1 MLQEKEEQ
9 RDIENMRQVRAPTVQ
24 AVGSNTAA
32 VAAAVAAAVVAAV
45 VAAAPVDIW
54 TIVELCSNTSRY
66 TQGNTEES
74 NFPDSFLRRRNI
86 LCISDKRN
94 SSNCFEYLF

>member
-1 MLQEKEEQ
+1 MLLEKEEQ
-9 RDIENMRQVRAPTVQ
+9 RDIENMRQLRAPTVQ
-24 AVGSNTAA
+24 AVGSNT
-32 VAAAVAAAVVAAV
+32 AAVAAAVVAAV

>member
-9 RDIENMRQVRAPTVQ
+9 RDIENMRQVRAPTVE
-24 AVGSNTAA
+24 AVGSNT
-32 VAAAVAAAVVAAV
+32 AAVAAAVVAAV

>member
-24 AVGSNTAA
+24 AVGSNT
-32 VAAAVAAAVVAAV
+32 AAVAAAVVAAV

-86 LCISDKRN
+86 LCNSDKRN

>member
-1 MLQEKEEQ
+1 MLLEKEEQ

-24 AVGSNTAA
+24 AVGSNT
-32 VAAAVAAAVVAAV
+32 AAVAAAVVAAV

-74 NFPDSFLRRRNI
+74 NFPDSFLRRRNV

>member
-9 RDIENMRQVRAPTVQ
+9 RDIENVRQVRAPTVQ
-24 AVGSNTAA
+24 AVGSNT
-32 VAAAVAAAVVAAV
+32 AAVAAAVVAAV

>member
-1 MLQEKEEQ
+1 MLKEKEEQ

-24 AVGSNTAA
+24 AVGSNT
-32 VAAAVAAAVVAAV
+32 AAVAAAVVAAV

>member
-1 MLQEKEEQ
+1 MLLEKEEQ

-24 AVGSNTAA
+24 AVGSNT
-32 VAAAVAAAVVAAV
+32 AAVAAAVVAAV

-74 NFPDSFLRRRNI
+74 NFPDSFLRRRNV

-94 SSNCFEYLF
+94 SSNCFECLF

>member
-1 MLQEKEEQ
+1 MLLEKEEQ

-24 AVGSNTAA
+24 AVGSNT
-32 VAAAVAAAVVAAV
+32 AAVAAAVVAAV

-66 TQGNTEES
+66 TQGNTEEN
-74 NFPDSFLRRRNI
+74 NFPDSFQRRI
-86 LCISDKRN
+86 LAP
-94 SSNCFEYLF
+94 

>member
-1 MLQEKEEQ
+1 MLLEKEEQ

-32 VAAAVAAAVVAAV
+32 VADAVVAAV

-74 NFPDSFLRRRNI
+74 NFPDSFLRRRNV

-94 SSNCFEYLF
+94 SSNCFEHLF

>member
-1 MLQEKEEQ
+1 MLLEKEEQ

-24 AVGSNTAA
+24 AVGSNT
-32 VAAAVAAAVVAAV
+32 AAVAAAVVAAV

-86 LCISDKRN
+86 LCIS
-94 SSNCFEYLF
+94 SSSCFEYLF

>member
-1 MLQEKEEQ
+1 MLQEKQ

-24 AVGSNTAA
+24 AVGSNT
-32 VAAAVAAAVVAAV
+32 AAVAAAVVAAV

>member
-1 MLQEKEEQ
+1 MLLEKEEL

-24 AVGSNTAA
+24 AVGSNT
-32 VAAAVAAAVVAAV
+32 AAVAAAVVAAV

>member
-24 AVGSNTAA
+24 AVGSNT
-32 VAAAVAAAVVAAV
+32 AAVAAAVVAAV

>member
-1 MLQEKEEQ
+1 MPLEKEEQ

-24 AVGSNTAA
+24 AVGSNT
-32 VAAAVAAAVVAAV
+32 AAVAAAVVAAV

>member
-1 MLQEKEEQ
+1 MLLEKEEQ

-24 AVGSNTAA
+24 AVGSNT
-32 VAAAVAAAVVAAV
+32 AAVAAAVVAAV

>member
-1 MLQEKEEQ
+1 MLLEKEEL

-24 AVGSNTAA
+24 AVGSNT
-32 VAAAVAAAVVAAV
+32 AAVAAAVVAAV

-94 SSNCFEYLF
+94 SCNCFEYLF

>member
-24 AVGSNTAA
+24 AVGSNT
-32 VAAAVAAAVVAAV
+32 AAVAAAVVAAV

-74 NFPDSFLRRRNI
+74 NFPGSFLRRRNI

>member
-1 MLQEKEEQ
+1 MLLEKEEQ
-9 RDIENMRQVRAPTVQ
+9 RDIENMRQLRAPTVQ
-24 AVGSNTAA
+24 AVGSNT
-32 VAAAVAAAVVAAV
+32 AAVAAAVVAAV

-74 NFPDSFLRRRNI
+74 NFPDSFLRRRNV

>member
-1 MLQEKEEQ
+1 MLLEKEEQ

-24 AVGSNTAA
+24 AVGSNT
-32 VAAAVAAAVVAAV
+32 AAVAAAVVAAV

-74 NFPDSFLRRRNI
+74 NFPDSFLRRRNV

-94 SSNCFEYLF
+94 SSICFEHLF

>member
-24 AVGSNTAA
+24 AVGSNT
-32 VAAAVAAAVVAAV
+32 AAVAAAVVAAV

-86 LCISDKRN
+86 LCIRDKIN

>member
-24 AVGSNTAA
+24 AVGSNT
-32 VAAAVAAAVVAAV
+32 AAVAAAVVAAV

-94 SSNCFEYLF
+94 SSNYFEYLF

>member
-1 MLQEKEEQ
+1 MLLEKEEQ
-9 RDIENMRQVRAPTVQ
+9 RDIENMRQVRVPTVQ
-24 AVGSNTAA
+24 AVGSNT
-32 VAAAVAAAVVAAV
+32 AAVAAAVVAAV

-66 TQGNTEES
+66 TQGNTEGS
-74 NFPDSFLRRRNI
+74 NFPDSFLRRRNV

-94 SSNCFEYLF
+94 SSNCFEHLF

>member
-1 MLQEKEEQ
+1 MQMLLEKEEQ

-24 AVGSNTAA
+24 AVGSNT
-32 VAAAVAAAVVAAV
+32 AAVAAAVVAAV

>member
-1 MLQEKEEQ
+1 MLLEKEEQ
-9 RDIENMRQVRAPTVQ
+9 RDIENMRQMRAPTVQ
-24 AVGSNTAA
+24 AVGSNT
-32 VAAAVAAAVVAAV
+32 AAVAAAVVAAV

>member
-1 MLQEKEEQ
+1 MLLEKEEQ

-32 VAAAVAAAVVAAV
+32 VAAAVVAAV

-54 TIVELCSNTSRY
+54 TIVELYSNTSRY

-74 NFPDSFLRRRNI
+74 NFPDSFLSRRNI